1 MFLTIGLIATGL
13 YLYRHSR
20 QRGHM
25 ANPLRDSRSRARAQA
40 SGEQGERL
48 TQTKLRETLDL
59 LSKDDY
65 YLHDGPI
72 ILVHAPGSEYP
83 TIEIDHFAVTR
94 FGVFV
99 LETKHWAG
107 QIGPSSNQGCLLR
120 LSRTGMT
127 EERKSP
133 LLQNRSKLAFIRAHL
148 PRQWSVAGAGV
159 FTSTEAH
166 LSPHLPSDL
175 FALNDLPLWLRTQ
188 RDRNAGRAPIDIT
201 KAVHAIVQYQ
211 DCSLTAAAE
220 HKNRL
225 APKKQH
231 IGAIGKF

>member
-1 MFLTIGLIATGL
+1 MQT
-13 YLYRHSR
+13 
-20 QRGHM
+20 
-25 ANPLRDSRSRARAQA
+25 RAQA

-59 LSKDDY
+59 LCNDDY
-65 YLHDGPI
+65 YLHDGPL
-72 ILVHAPGSEYP
+72 ILVHAPGSKYP

-107 QIGPSSNQGCLLR
+107 QIGPSSSQDSLSR
-120 LSRTGMT
+120 LSRTGIT

-148 PRQWSVAGAGV
+148 PRQWLVAGAGV
-159 FTSTEAH
+159 FTSPEAH

-188 RDRNAGRAPIDIT
+188 RDRNFTKAPIDVA
-201 KAVHAIVQYQ
+201 KAVHAVVQYR
-211 DCSLTAAAE
+211 DGSPTAATK
-220 HKNRL
+220 HKNRI
-225 APKKQH
+225 ARNS
-231 IGAIGKF
+231 ATS